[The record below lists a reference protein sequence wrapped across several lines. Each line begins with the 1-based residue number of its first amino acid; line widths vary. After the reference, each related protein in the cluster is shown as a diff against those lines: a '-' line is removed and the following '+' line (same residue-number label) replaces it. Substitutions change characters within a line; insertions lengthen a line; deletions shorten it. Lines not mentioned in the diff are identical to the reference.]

1 MAKKKP
7 KRNQSRVSF
16 RKRHQGRVRDSDLTR
31 QFNTG
36 DSETLADAV
45 KNERVSGKGDLTRKR
60 TVLGVQTE
68 TPMSSDAAESN
79 DAVLIDGRV
88 IRAHG
93 LANLVL
99 ADDGRQFECSIRQVL
114 KSLSIE
120 GRGAIVAGDR
130 IRFRA
135 ESETRGMIEF
145 VAPRHGIISRQ
156 SRGQQHII
164 AANVDHL
171 LIVTSAAE
179 PTLKPSLIDRFLLS
193 AEQCGL
199 KPVVVINKCD
209 LVDTSEFQP
218 ILGAYASLG
227 YRVLLTSADRGT
239 NIDYLREL
247 LKGKQTAL
255 SGQSGVG
262 KSSLLNAIEPGL
274 GLAVSTVSKDNQKG
288 RHTTTTSTLIPLKGK
303 DAGLVFDTPGIR
315 QFQLWDITAEEVA
328 GLMPDLRPHVGA
340 CRYSNCLHLSEDE
353 CAVKDAVADGR
364 IDARRYDSYCHLLE
378 GDLLLSKP

>member
-1 MAKKKP
+1 MAKKKR
-7 KRNQSRVSF
+7 KSNQSRVSF

-31 QFNTG
+31 QFHVG
-36 DSETLADAV
+36 DTESLADAI

-60 TVLGVQTE
+60 TVVGVQASA
-68 TPMSSDAAESN
+68 PASADDPQSHDSM
-79 DAVLIDGRV
+79 LIGGRV
-88 IRAHG
+88 LRAHG
-93 LANLVL
+93 LRNTIL
-99 ADDGRQFECSIRQVL
+99 ADDGRTFECSIRQVL
-114 KSLSIE
+114 KSLSID
-120 GRGAIVAGDR
+120 GRGTVVAGDR
-130 IRFRA
+130 IQFRA
-135 ESETRGMIEF
+135 ESETTGMIEF

-179 PTLKPSLIDRFLLS
+179 PTIKPALIDRFLLS

-199 KPVVVINKCD
+199 NPVVIINKCD
-209 LVDTSEFQP
+209 LVDPAALQP
-218 ILGAYASLG
+218 ILGVYASLG

-239 NIDYLREL
+239 NIDYLKEL

-262 KSSLLNAIEPGL
+262 KSSLLNAVEPGL
-274 GLAVSTVSKDNQKG
+274 GLAVSEVSKDNQKG
-288 RHTTTTSTLIPLKGK
+288 RHTTTTSTLIPLHGEN
-303 DAGLVFDTPGIR
+303 AGWVFDTPGIR

-328 GLMPDLRPHVGA
+328 GLMPDLRPHVGD
-340 CRYSNCLHLSEDE
+340 CRYANCLHLSEDD

-378 GDLLLSKP
+378 DDLLL

>member
-1 MAKKKP
+1 M
-7 KRNQSRVSF
+7 QVS
-16 RKRHQGRVRDSDLTR
+16 DW
-31 QFNTG
+31 
-36 DSETLADAV
+36 
-45 KNERVSGKGDLTRKR
+45 
-60 TVLGVQTE
+60 
-68 TPMSSDAAESN
+68 
-79 DAVLIDGRV
+79 V

-130 IRFRA
+130 VRFRA

-340 CRYSNCLHLSEDE
+340 CRYSNCLHLSEDD